1 MTKLTQSQMRRL
13 CVSENIAHAAAA
25 WKAAML
31 HQQAPPLLQVCVEED
46 ADPDSLI
53 RTLVSSVP
61 HPKVHKRRINTY
73 AISVYQ
79 REMETYRTFMSCVN
93 ACKVRAQKFR
103 KDGLG
108 IWLTTKREDEA
119 MGKMFTIIFR
129 ASDNWTHPEQVKQ
142 GIRGID
148 PNYQSSNVFFTRELA
163 AAAAA
168 VAAQDFSDEYQIIQ
182 IKDLEASL
190 AS

>member
-1 MTKLTQSQMRRL
+1 
-13 CVSENIAHAAAA
+13 
-25 WKAAML
+25 ML
-31 HQQAPPLLQVCVEED
+31 HQQAPPLLQVCTEED
-46 ADPDSLI
+46 ADPDSLC
-53 RTLVSSVP
+53 RTLVTSVP
-61 HPKVHKRRINTY
+61 YPKVRGRRINTY

-79 REMETYRTFMSCVN
+79 REMETYRTFMRCVN

-108 IWLTTKREDEA
+108 IWLTTPREDEA

-129 ASDNWTHPEQVKQ
+129 GLDNWTHPEQVKQ

-148 PNYQSSNVFFTRELA
+148 PNYQGSNVFFTRELA

-168 VAAQDFSDEYQIIQ
+168 AQGFSGEYRIIQ
-182 IKDLEASL
+182 VKDLEASL
-190 AS
+190 TS

>member
-1 MTKLTQSQMRRL
+1 MRRL

-25 WKAAML
+25 WIAAML

-108 IWLTTKREDEA
+108 IWLTTKREDDA
-119 MGKMFTIIFR
+119 MGKMFTIIFKT
-129 ASDNWTHPEQVKQ
+129 SDNNWNHPEQVKQ

-148 PNYQSSNVFFTRELA
+148 PNYQGSNVFFTRELA
-163 AAAAA
+163 AAAA
-168 VAAQDFSDEYQIIQ
+168 AAQDFSDEYQIIQ
-182 IKDLEASL
+182 IKDLETSL

>member
-1 MTKLTQSQMRRL
+1 MRRL

-31 HQQAPPLLQVCVEED
+31 HQQTPPLPQVCIEED
-46 ADPDSLI
+46 ADPDSFC

-61 HPKVHKRRINTY
+61 HPEVHRRRINTY

-79 REMETYRTFMSCVN
+79 REMDTYRTFMRCVN
-93 ACKVRAQKFR
+93 ACKVRTQKFR

-108 IWLTTKREDEA
+108 IWLTTSKEDEA

-129 ASDNWTHPEQVKQ
+129 ASNSWAHPEQVKQ

-148 PNYQSSNVFFTRELA
+148 PNYKGSNVFFTKQLA

-168 VAAQDFSDEYQIIQ
+168 AQDFSGEYRIIQ
-182 IKDLEASL
+182 VKDLETSL